1 MIKVIGWRA
10 DENEQKQIIE
20 LKNALS
26 IKADSQIIRTAVAEL
41 HKKIFHRPND
51 ISINSISLPDYN
63 LGKSPLLIDKS
74 ADKSSAEE

>member
-41 HKKIFHRPND
+41 HKKIFHRTND

-63 LGKSPLLIDKS
+63 LGKSPLPIDKS

>member
-10 DENEQKQIIE
+10 DENEQKQITE

-41 HKKIFHRPND
+41 HKKILGKQGD
-51 ISINSISLPDYN
+51 ISPANSFI
-63 LGKSPLLIDKS
+63 K
-74 ADKSSAEE
+74 E